1 MRGGCSSPLQAGT
14 EEARRRRRRS
24 GAPGSPAPSPAFPGQ
39 RWGVAAGGCWWQ
51 RFPMAAVSP
60 ALLPRSSGHA
70 LAPSPNFLNLPDTWT
85 SISLTRGGRQPPCP
99 PCPRPPGRPG
109 ARALASSAGQPVTQP
124 RCHPGGR
131 SRVTLAGAGGAPA
144 WQPGEGLGGR
154 RALYQTPLL
163 RKIRVSKKPHAP
175 PPEPRRQ
182 PRWPALKAGAAAP
195 LACSAVGV
203 VTGGWQRGAFRH
215 CPMPVRR
222 GEEI

>member
-14 EEARRRRRRS
+14 EEARRRRRRRS

-85 SISLTRGGRQPPCP
+85 SISLTGGGRQPPCP

-109 ARALASSAGQPVTQP
+109 ARALASSAGRPVAQP
-124 RCHPGGR
+124 RCHPAGR
-131 SRVTLAGAGGAPA
+131 SPGDPGWGGGCPRLAARRGAGRAP
-144 WQPGEGLGGR
+144 G
-154 RALYQTPLL
+154 PL
-163 RKIRVSKKPHAP
+163 SN
-175 PPEPRRQ
+175 
-182 PRWPALKAGAAAP
+182 P
-195 LACSAVGV
+195 LAEKNPRFQKTTRA
-203 VTGGWQRGAFRH
+203 T
-215 CPMPVRR
+215 P
-222 GEEI
+222 